1 MKTDAE
7 RMALIRQRTAQL
19 QRQARARQML
29 LIDAGCM
36 AACLAL
42 VVCLGLA
49 MPGWAGTSV
58 ALHVSPT
65 GTAGMLSERGADGY
79 ILVGVL
85 SFLLGSCV
93 TICSTACAA
102 AVKRSTRGTTMSFE
116 IIDNTFQV
124 IVLAAMALL
133 AFLLAFRRSSR
144 SCLILAFGYASFMM
158 GTLYYLLHLII
169 LGHGPQ
175 VFYVAE
181 CSWMASYFFFLS
193 LEILYWEGLRPPFSP
208 FALAAGVVI
217 AGVVMR
223 VQVFGPSPLMSGALA
238 LTFGA
243 LAYLCFSALQ
253 KEKRL
258 RPYEIALLFEMSL
271 QILLFV
277 ASEFIRDYTRFSLY
291 YAVDILLT
299 LTLVSFLPHILQEE
313 PHDLH

>member
-1 MKTDAE
+1 
-7 RMALIRQRTAQL
+7 
-19 QRQARARQML
+19 
-29 LIDAGCM
+29 
-36 AACLAL
+36 
-42 VVCLGLA
+42 
-49 MPGWAGTSV
+49 
-58 ALHVSPT
+58 
-65 GTAGMLSERGADGY
+65 
-79 ILVGVL
+79 
-85 SFLLGSCV
+85 
-93 TICSTACAA
+93 
-102 AVKRSTRGTTMSFE
+102 MSFE

-208 FALAAGVVI
+208 FALAAGVVF

-223 VQVFGPSPLMSGALA
+223 VQVFGPSPLMS
-238 LTFGA
+238 GA

-291 YAVDILLT
+291 YTVDILLT
-299 LTLVSFLPHILQEE
+299 LTLVSFLPHILREE

>member
-1 MKTDAE
+1 
-7 RMALIRQRTAQL
+7 
-19 QRQARARQML
+19 
-29 LIDAGCM
+29 
-36 AACLAL
+36 
-42 VVCLGLA
+42 
-49 MPGWAGTSV
+49 
-58 ALHVSPT
+58 
-65 GTAGMLSERGADGY
+65 
-79 ILVGVL
+79 
-85 SFLLGSCV
+85 
-93 TICSTACAA
+93 
-102 AVKRSTRGTTMSFE
+102 MSFE

-133 AFLLAFRRSSR
+133 AFILAFRRSSR

-175 VFYVAE
+175 VFYVDE

-208 FALAAGVVI
+208 FALAAGVII

-223 VQVFGPSPLMSGALA
+223 VQVFGPSLLMSGALALTFGALA

-277 ASEFIRDYTRFSLY
+277 ASGFIRDYTRFSLY

-299 LTLVSFLPHILQEE
+299 LTLVSFLPHILREE
-313 PHDLH
+313 AP

>member
-1 MKTDAE
+1 M
-7 RMALIRQRTAQL
+7 
-19 QRQARARQML
+19 
-29 LIDAGCM
+29 
-36 AACLAL
+36 
-42 VVCLGLA
+42 
-49 MPGWAGTSV
+49 
-58 ALHVSPT
+58 
-65 GTAGMLSERGADGY
+65 
-79 ILVGVL
+79 
-85 SFLLGSCV
+85 
-93 TICSTACAA
+93 
-102 AVKRSTRGTTMSFE
+102 
-116 IIDNTFQV
+116 
-124 IVLAAMALL
+124 
-133 AFLLAFRRSSR
+133 
-144 SCLILAFGYASFMM
+144 
-158 GTLYYLLHLII
+158 
-169 LGHGPQ
+169 
-175 VFYVAE
+175 AE

-238 LTFGA
+238 LTFGT

-277 ASEFIRDYTRFSLY
+277 ASGFIRDYTRFSLY

-299 LTLVSFLPHILQEE
+299 LTLVSFLPHILREA

>member
-1 MKTDAE
+1 
-7 RMALIRQRTAQL
+7 
-19 QRQARARQML
+19 
-29 LIDAGCM
+29 
-36 AACLAL
+36 
-42 VVCLGLA
+42 
-49 MPGWAGTSV
+49 
-58 ALHVSPT
+58 
-65 GTAGMLSERGADGY
+65 
-79 ILVGVL
+79 
-85 SFLLGSCV
+85 
-93 TICSTACAA
+93 
-102 AVKRSTRGTTMSFE
+102 MSFE

-208 FALAAGVVI
+208 FALA
-217 AGVVMR
+217 
-223 VQVFGPSPLMSGALA
+223 

-258 RPYEIALLFEMSL
+258 RPYEIALLFEMTL

-299 LTLVSFLPHILQEE
+299 LTLVSFLPHILREE

>member
-1 MKTDAE
+1 
-7 RMALIRQRTAQL
+7 
-19 QRQARARQML
+19 
-29 LIDAGCM
+29 
-36 AACLAL
+36 
-42 VVCLGLA
+42 
-49 MPGWAGTSV
+49 
-58 ALHVSPT
+58 
-65 GTAGMLSERGADGY
+65 
-79 ILVGVL
+79 
-85 SFLLGSCV
+85 
-93 TICSTACAA
+93 
-102 AVKRSTRGTTMSFE
+102 MSFE

-158 GTLYYLLHLII
+158 GT
-169 LGHGPQ
+169 
-175 VFYVAE
+175 
-181 CSWMASYFFFLS
+181 
-193 LEILYWEGLRPPFSP
+193 

-277 ASEFIRDYTRFSLY
+277 ASEFIRDYTRFNLY

-299 LTLVSFLPHILQEE
+299 LTLVSFLPHILREE

>member
-1 MKTDAE
+1 
-7 RMALIRQRTAQL
+7 
-19 QRQARARQML
+19 
-29 LIDAGCM
+29 
-36 AACLAL
+36 
-42 VVCLGLA
+42 
-49 MPGWAGTSV
+49 
-58 ALHVSPT
+58 
-65 GTAGMLSERGADGY
+65 
-79 ILVGVL
+79 
-85 SFLLGSCV
+85 
-93 TICSTACAA
+93 
-102 AVKRSTRGTTMSFE
+102 MSFE

-208 FALAAGVVI
+208 FALAAGVVT

-223 VQVFGPSPLMSGALA
+223 VQVFGPSPLMSGALALTFGALA

-258 RPYEIALLFEMSL
+258 RPYEIALLFEMTL

-299 LTLVSFLPHILQEE
+299 LTLVSFLPHILREE

>member
-1 MKTDAE
+1 
-7 RMALIRQRTAQL
+7 
-19 QRQARARQML
+19 
-29 LIDAGCM
+29 
-36 AACLAL
+36 
-42 VVCLGLA
+42 
-49 MPGWAGTSV
+49 
-58 ALHVSPT
+58 
-65 GTAGMLSERGADGY
+65 
-79 ILVGVL
+79 
-85 SFLLGSCV
+85 
-93 TICSTACAA
+93 
-102 AVKRSTRGTTMSFE
+102 MSFE

-133 AFLLAFRRSSR
+133 AFLLSFRRSSR
-144 SCLILAFGYASFMM
+144 SCLILEFGYASFMM

-238 LTFGA
+238 
-243 LAYLCFSALQ
+243 YLCFSALQ

-277 ASEFIRDYTRFSLY
+277 VSEFIRDYTRFSLY

-299 LTLVSFLPHILQEE
+299 LTLVSFLPRILQEE

>member
-1 MKTDAE
+1 
-7 RMALIRQRTAQL
+7 
-19 QRQARARQML
+19 
-29 LIDAGCM
+29 
-36 AACLAL
+36 
-42 VVCLGLA
+42 
-49 MPGWAGTSV
+49 
-58 ALHVSPT
+58 
-65 GTAGMLSERGADGY
+65 
-79 ILVGVL
+79 
-85 SFLLGSCV
+85 
-93 TICSTACAA
+93 
-102 AVKRSTRGTTMSFE
+102 MSFE

-133 AFLLAFRRSSR
+133 AFILAFRRSSR

-238 LTFGA
+238 
-243 LAYLCFSALQ
+243 YLCFSALQ

-258 RPYEIALLFEMSL
+258 RPYEIALLSEMSL

-277 ASEFIRDYTRFSLY
+277 ASGFIRDYTRFSLY

-299 LTLVSFLPHILQEE
+299 LTLVSFLPHILREE

>member
-1 MKTDAE
+1 
-7 RMALIRQRTAQL
+7 
-19 QRQARARQML
+19 
-29 LIDAGCM
+29 
-36 AACLAL
+36 
-42 VVCLGLA
+42 
-49 MPGWAGTSV
+49 
-58 ALHVSPT
+58 
-65 GTAGMLSERGADGY
+65 
-79 ILVGVL
+79 
-85 SFLLGSCV
+85 
-93 TICSTACAA
+93 
-102 AVKRSTRGTTMSFE
+102 MSFE

-193 LEILYWEGLRPPFSP
+193 LEILYWEGLHPPFSP

-223 VQVFGPSPLMSGALA
+223 VQVLGPSPLMS
-238 LTFGA
+238 GA

-277 ASEFIRDYTRFSLY
+277 ASEFIRDYTRFNLY

-299 LTLVSFLPHILQEE
+299 LTLVSFLPHILREE

>member
-1 MKTDAE
+1 
-7 RMALIRQRTAQL
+7 
-19 QRQARARQML
+19 
-29 LIDAGCM
+29 
-36 AACLAL
+36 
-42 VVCLGLA
+42 
-49 MPGWAGTSV
+49 
-58 ALHVSPT
+58 
-65 GTAGMLSERGADGY
+65 
-79 ILVGVL
+79 
-85 SFLLGSCV
+85 
-93 TICSTACAA
+93 
-102 AVKRSTRGTTMSFE
+102 MSFE

-124 IVLAAMALL
+124 IVLAAMALI
-133 AFLLAFRRSSR
+133 AFILAFRRSSR

-208 FALAAGVVI
+208 F
-217 AGVVMR
+217 
-223 VQVFGPSPLMSGALA
+223 
-238 LTFGA
+238 
-243 LAYLCFSALQ
+243 
-253 KEKRL
+253 EKRL

-277 ASEFIRDYTRFSLY
+277 VSEFIRDYTRFSLY

-299 LTLVSFLPHILQEE
+299 LTLVSFLPHILREE

>member
-1 MKTDAE
+1 
-7 RMALIRQRTAQL
+7 
-19 QRQARARQML
+19 
-29 LIDAGCM
+29 
-36 AACLAL
+36 
-42 VVCLGLA
+42 
-49 MPGWAGTSV
+49 
-58 ALHVSPT
+58 
-65 GTAGMLSERGADGY
+65 
-79 ILVGVL
+79 
-85 SFLLGSCV
+85 
-93 TICSTACAA
+93 
-102 AVKRSTRGTTMSFE
+102 MSFE

-133 AFLLAFRRSSR
+133 AFIFAFRRSSR

-208 FALAAGVVI
+208 FALAAGAVI

-238 LTFGA
+238 
-243 LAYLCFSALQ
+243 YLCFSPLQ
-253 KEKRL
+253 KGKRL

-277 ASEFIRDYTRFSLY
+277 ASGFIRDYTRFSLY
-291 YAVDILLT
+291 YAVDVLLT
-299 LTLVSFLPHILQEE
+299 LTLVSFLPHILREE

>member
-1 MKTDAE
+1 
-7 RMALIRQRTAQL
+7 
-19 QRQARARQML
+19 
-29 LIDAGCM
+29 
-36 AACLAL
+36 
-42 VVCLGLA
+42 
-49 MPGWAGTSV
+49 
-58 ALHVSPT
+58 
-65 GTAGMLSERGADGY
+65 
-79 ILVGVL
+79 
-85 SFLLGSCV
+85 
-93 TICSTACAA
+93 
-102 AVKRSTRGTTMSFE
+102 MSFE

-193 LEILYWEGLRPPFSP
+193 LGILYWEGLRPPFSP

-223 VQVFGPSPLMSGALA
+223 VQVFGPSPLMS
-238 LTFGA
+238 GA

-277 ASEFIRDYTRFSLY
+277 ASEFIRDYTRFNLY

-299 LTLVSFLPHILQEE
+299 LTLVSFLPHILREE

>member
-1 MKTDAE
+1 
-7 RMALIRQRTAQL
+7 
-19 QRQARARQML
+19 
-29 LIDAGCM
+29 
-36 AACLAL
+36 
-42 VVCLGLA
+42 
-49 MPGWAGTSV
+49 
-58 ALHVSPT
+58 
-65 GTAGMLSERGADGY
+65 
-79 ILVGVL
+79 
-85 SFLLGSCV
+85 
-93 TICSTACAA
+93 
-102 AVKRSTRGTTMSFE
+102 MSFE

-133 AFLLAFRRSSR
+133 AFILAFRRSSR

-169 LGHGPQ
+169 LGHGP
-175 VFYVAE
+175 
-181 CSWMASYFFFLS
+181 
-193 LEILYWEGLRPPFSP
+193 
-208 FALAAGVVI
+208 
-217 AGVVMR
+217 
-223 VQVFGPSPLMSGALA
+223 QVFGPSPLMSGALA

-277 ASEFIRDYTRFSLY
+277 ASGFIRDYTRFSLY

-299 LTLVSFLPHILQEE
+299 LTLVSFLPRILQEE

>member
-93 TICSTACAA
+93 TI
-102 AVKRSTRGTTMSFE
+102 
-116 IIDNTFQV
+116 
-124 IVLAAMALL
+124 LL
-133 AFLLAFRRSSR
+133 YRLRRSSR

-208 FALAAGVVI
+208 FALAAGVVF

-277 ASEFIRDYTRFSLY
+277 ASGFIRDYTRFSLY

-299 LTLVSFLPHILQEE
+299 LTLVSFLPRILQEE

>member
-1 MKTDAE
+1 
-7 RMALIRQRTAQL
+7 
-19 QRQARARQML
+19 
-29 LIDAGCM
+29 
-36 AACLAL
+36 
-42 VVCLGLA
+42 
-49 MPGWAGTSV
+49 
-58 ALHVSPT
+58 
-65 GTAGMLSERGADGY
+65 
-79 ILVGVL
+79 
-85 SFLLGSCV
+85 
-93 TICSTACAA
+93 
-102 AVKRSTRGTTMSFE
+102 MSFE

-124 IVLAAMALL
+124 IVLAATALL

-238 LTFGA
+238 
-243 LAYLCFSALQ
+243 YLCFSALQ

-258 RPYEIALLFEMSL
+258 RPYEIALLFEMLL

-277 ASEFIRDYTRFSLY
+277 ASEFIRDYTRFNLY

>member
-1 MKTDAE
+1 
-7 RMALIRQRTAQL
+7 
-19 QRQARARQML
+19 
-29 LIDAGCM
+29 
-36 AACLAL
+36 
-42 VVCLGLA
+42 
-49 MPGWAGTSV
+49 
-58 ALHVSPT
+58 
-65 GTAGMLSERGADGY
+65 
-79 ILVGVL
+79 
-85 SFLLGSCV
+85 
-93 TICSTACAA
+93 
-102 AVKRSTRGTTMSFE
+102 MSFE

-208 FALAAGVVI
+208 FALAAGVII

-223 VQVFGPSPLMSGALA
+223 VQVFGPSPLMS
-238 LTFGA
+238 GA

-258 RPYEIALLFEMSL
+258 RPYEIALLLEMSL

-277 ASEFIRDYTRFSLY
+277 ASEFIRDYTRFNLY

-299 LTLVSFLPHILQEE
+299 LTLVSFLPHILREE

>member
-1 MKTDAE
+1 
-7 RMALIRQRTAQL
+7 
-19 QRQARARQML
+19 
-29 LIDAGCM
+29 
-36 AACLAL
+36 
-42 VVCLGLA
+42 
-49 MPGWAGTSV
+49 
-58 ALHVSPT
+58 
-65 GTAGMLSERGADGY
+65 
-79 ILVGVL
+79 
-85 SFLLGSCV
+85 
-93 TICSTACAA
+93 
-102 AVKRSTRGTTMSFE
+102 MSFE

-217 AGVVMR
+217 ARVVMR

-253 KEKRL
+253 
-258 RPYEIALLFEMSL
+258 YEIALLFEMLL

-277 ASEFIRDYTRFSLY
+277 ASEFIRDYTRFNLY

-299 LTLVSFLPHILQEE
+299 LTLVSFLPHILREE

>member
-1 MKTDAE
+1 
-7 RMALIRQRTAQL
+7 
-19 QRQARARQML
+19 
-29 LIDAGCM
+29 
-36 AACLAL
+36 
-42 VVCLGLA
+42 
-49 MPGWAGTSV
+49 
-58 ALHVSPT
+58 
-65 GTAGMLSERGADGY
+65 
-79 ILVGVL
+79 
-85 SFLLGSCV
+85 
-93 TICSTACAA
+93 
-102 AVKRSTRGTTMSFE
+102 MSFE

-133 AFLLAFRRSSR
+133 AFILAFRRSSR

-238 LTFGA
+238 
-243 LAYLCFSALQ
+243 YLCFSALQ

-258 RPYEIALLFEMSL
+258 RPYEIALLFEMLL

-299 LTLVSFLPHILQEE
+299 LTLVSFLPRILQEE

>member
-1 MKTDAE
+1 
-7 RMALIRQRTAQL
+7 
-19 QRQARARQML
+19 
-29 LIDAGCM
+29 
-36 AACLAL
+36 
-42 VVCLGLA
+42 
-49 MPGWAGTSV
+49 
-58 ALHVSPT
+58 
-65 GTAGMLSERGADGY
+65 
-79 ILVGVL
+79 
-85 SFLLGSCV
+85 
-93 TICSTACAA
+93 
-102 AVKRSTRGTTMSFE
+102 MSFE

-133 AFLLAFRRSSR
+133 AFILAFRRSSR

-181 CSWMASYFFFLS
+181 CSWMASYFFFSRWRSSIGRACARRSRLCAGSWGGLCRSCHAGAGVWPFAADVWCAGAHLWHAGLS
-193 LEILYWEGLRPPFSP
+193 L
-208 FALAAGVVI
+208 
-217 AGVVMR
+217 
-223 VQVFGPSPLMSGALA
+223 
-238 LTFGA
+238 
-243 LAYLCFSALQ
+243 FSALQ

-277 ASEFIRDYTRFSLY
+277 ASGFIRDYTRFSLY

-299 LTLVSFLPHILQEE
+299 LTLVSFLPRILQEE

>member
-1 MKTDAE
+1 
-7 RMALIRQRTAQL
+7 
-19 QRQARARQML
+19 
-29 LIDAGCM
+29 
-36 AACLAL
+36 
-42 VVCLGLA
+42 
-49 MPGWAGTSV
+49 
-58 ALHVSPT
+58 
-65 GTAGMLSERGADGY
+65 
-79 ILVGVL
+79 
-85 SFLLGSCV
+85 
-93 TICSTACAA
+93 
-102 AVKRSTRGTTMSFE
+102 MSFE

-133 AFLLAFRRSSR
+133 AFLLAFRRNSR

-238 LTFGA
+238 
-243 LAYLCFSALQ
+243 YLCFSALQ
-253 KEKRL
+253 KKKRL
-258 RPYEIALLFEMSL
+258 RPYEIALLFEMLL

-277 ASEFIRDYTRFSLY
+277 ASEFIRDYTRFNLY

-299 LTLVSFLPHILQEE
+299 LTLVSFLPHILREE

>member
-1 MKTDAE
+1 
-7 RMALIRQRTAQL
+7 
-19 QRQARARQML
+19 
-29 LIDAGCM
+29 
-36 AACLAL
+36 
-42 VVCLGLA
+42 
-49 MPGWAGTSV
+49 
-58 ALHVSPT
+58 
-65 GTAGMLSERGADGY
+65 
-79 ILVGVL
+79 
-85 SFLLGSCV
+85 
-93 TICSTACAA
+93 
-102 AVKRSTRGTTMSFE
+102 MSFE

-208 FALAAGVVI
+208 FALAAGVII

-223 VQVFGPSPLMSGALA
+223 VQVFGPSPLMS
-238 LTFGA
+238 GA

-258 RPYEIALLFEMSL
+258 RPYEIALMFEMSL

-299 LTLVSFLPHILQEE
+299 LTLVSFLPHILREE

>member
-1 MKTDAE
+1 
-7 RMALIRQRTAQL
+7 
-19 QRQARARQML
+19 
-29 LIDAGCM
+29 
-36 AACLAL
+36 
-42 VVCLGLA
+42 
-49 MPGWAGTSV
+49 
-58 ALHVSPT
+58 
-65 GTAGMLSERGADGY
+65 
-79 ILVGVL
+79 
-85 SFLLGSCV
+85 
-93 TICSTACAA
+93 
-102 AVKRSTRGTTMSFE
+102 MSFE

-124 IVLAAMALL
+124 TVLAAMALL
-133 AFLLAFRRSSR
+133 AFILAFRRSSR

-238 LTFGA
+238 
-243 LAYLCFSALQ
+243 YLCFSALQ

-277 ASEFIRDYTRFSLY
+277 ASGFIRDYTRFSFY

-299 LTLVSFLPHILQEE
+299 LTLVSFLPRILQEE

>member
-1 MKTDAE
+1 
-7 RMALIRQRTAQL
+7 
-19 QRQARARQML
+19 
-29 LIDAGCM
+29 
-36 AACLAL
+36 
-42 VVCLGLA
+42 
-49 MPGWAGTSV
+49 
-58 ALHVSPT
+58 
-65 GTAGMLSERGADGY
+65 
-79 ILVGVL
+79 
-85 SFLLGSCV
+85 
-93 TICSTACAA
+93 
-102 AVKRSTRGTTMSFE
+102 MSFE

-133 AFLLAFRRSSR
+133 AFILAFRRSSR

-193 LEILYWEGLRPPFSP
+193 LEIL
-208 FALAAGVVI
+208 
-217 AGVVMR
+217 
-223 VQVFGPSPLMSGALA
+223 FGPSPLMSGALA
-238 LTFGA
+238 LTFGT

-299 LTLVSFLPHILQEE
+299 LTLVSFLPHILREE

>member
-1 MKTDAE
+1 
-7 RMALIRQRTAQL
+7 
-19 QRQARARQML
+19 
-29 LIDAGCM
+29 
-36 AACLAL
+36 
-42 VVCLGLA
+42 
-49 MPGWAGTSV
+49 
-58 ALHVSPT
+58 
-65 GTAGMLSERGADGY
+65 
-79 ILVGVL
+79 
-85 SFLLGSCV
+85 
-93 TICSTACAA
+93 
-102 AVKRSTRGTTMSFE
+102 MSFE

-238 LTFGA
+238 
-243 LAYLCFSALQ
+243 YLCFSALQ

-258 RPYEIALLFEMSL
+258 RPYEIALLLEMLL

>member
-19 QRQARARQML
+19 QRQARTRQML

-36 AACLAL
+36 AACLVL

-93 TICSTACAA
+93 TI
-102 AVKRSTRGTTMSFE
+102 
-116 IIDNTFQV
+116 
-124 IVLAAMALL
+124 LL
-133 AFLLAFRRSSR
+133 YR
-144 SCLILAFGYASFMM
+144 
-158 GTLYYLLHLII
+158 
-169 LGHGPQ
+169 
-175 VFYVAE
+175 
-181 CSWMASYFFFLS
+181 
-193 LEILYWEGLRPPFSP
+193 LRPPFSP

-238 LTFGA
+238 LTFGT

-299 LTLVSFLPHILQEE
+299 LTLVSFLPHILREE

>member
-1 MKTDAE
+1 
-7 RMALIRQRTAQL
+7 
-19 QRQARARQML
+19 
-29 LIDAGCM
+29 
-36 AACLAL
+36 
-42 VVCLGLA
+42 
-49 MPGWAGTSV
+49 
-58 ALHVSPT
+58 
-65 GTAGMLSERGADGY
+65 
-79 ILVGVL
+79 
-85 SFLLGSCV
+85 
-93 TICSTACAA
+93 
-102 AVKRSTRGTTMSFE
+102 MSFE

-208 FALAAGVVI
+208 FALAAGVVF

-223 VQVFGPSPLMSGALA
+223 VQVFGPSPLMS
-238 LTFGA
+238 GA

-277 ASEFIRDYTRFSLY
+277 ASEFIRDYTRFNLY

-299 LTLVSFLPHILQEE
+299 LTLVSFLPHILREE